1 PGSMAIERAS
11 GVQAFSIGR
20 RLLQPWPSAA
30 RHATLARVHDLEGAL
45 VDEGIVV
52 YYDAPAS
59 FTGEHTVEITCHGG
73 PVSSAMIAAAFAA
86 AGARPAKPGEFTR
99 RAVLNGRLDLLQA
112 EAVGDMID
120 APGRSAQRVALA
132 QLDGGLSRRIDE
144 LREHVLALEALAAYE
159 IDFPE

>member
-1 PGSMAIERAS
+1 
-11 GVQAFSIGR
+11 
-20 RLLQPWPSAA
+20 
-30 RHATLARVHDLEGAL
+30 
-45 VDEGIVV
+45 
-52 YYDAPAS
+52 
-59 FTGEHTVEITCHGG
+59 ITCHGG
-73 PVSSAMIAAAFAA
+73 PVSSAMIAAASAG

-112 EAVGDMID
+112 EAVGDLID

-159 IDFPE
+159 IDFPEEDDGPIPAERILAKASGLVRELDQLIATAPI